1 MRLPVF
7 LLMLSISFIPAMV
20 IAENEPYGALGVLPT
35 PKMMKIVEK
44 RFVLND
50 NKKPVAFIVMD
61 NDDRRTAIAAQEI
74 NDRITSLG
82 GQPLPTVRGID
93 SAAGLFSGMNTISLM
108 VPGEDRSRD
117 ISREIREAM
126 DSVSA
131 KGEQGYAIRFFK
143 GQGKNE
149 AALLAGVGWQGL
161 MHAGSTFRLLIKK
174 EGSTIFA
181 TEAQVTDWPDFKFRG
196 LPVWPLPGSF
206 DDFKKYVDWALR
218 YKFNRIYTYTTRKK
232 APDGF
237 NLPTP
242 EERRYLK
249 QINAYAR
256 ERGIKINYALTWAV
270 ASTSPGGNRD
280 KLQGNV
286 LFNAQYYSWSDDG
299 LLRKR
304 ALEIAQ
310 FAKET
315 EAESLHFHCIDNYE
329 EGWDERGKNDRARF
343 GNDRA
348 MADANVINIFTREIR
363 RINPGIEL
371 QFVVSPY
378 HANIDLA
385 GNERYK
391 TWMTQ
396 LTGLIPHDIYLT
408 VAELNRDQTDSWV
421 AAVTQPL
428 VHWINGNA
436 FQWGRYFSTLPA
448 FTKSAYDEGREKDI
462 IIYWEP
468 IGYFNGEVMQLISS
482 EYEWNVDALG
492 NGYVIEEKTGKINI
506 TGGRLHSRKEMV
518 NGTDVNS
525 WAWFDGTEEPKPTA
539 GGLLLEACRLEFG
552 EAAAPYMAEFFRN
565 NPVGWRSAALYG
577 QVLRDSMAGKELD
590 ASRDQLRKA
599 ENALASL
606 KQALD
611 AAKMDSPVR
620 EKLKSFLSNT
630 YRQVLLIS
638 ATNTYSQANQL
649 LMKGLNAEASEIIKN
664 GRNRLAE
671 IRREM
676 EKQGYWSNEALEWLE
691 EGNGKL
697 KTAEDGLKKDH
708 SMNLVKN
715 AGFEERLDPGGH
727 SRDSIPR
734 WSSLGPLEIIQDSHS
749 GRYAVS
755 LTLKPAD
762 DFVFMEQAFDVAP
775 GCNGY
780 IEFWLKKDGDFRVIP
795 TLQYWNADHTRGI
808 EDLASKD
815 FPFNTEEQDYRVYIG
830 SFRMPPHVT
839 RAVFKIYA
847 DWFGFTPTHDKALCI
862 DDVFVSCI
870 SSVEKGYQ

>member
-7 LLMLSISFIPAMV
+7 LLMLSISLIPAMV
-20 IAENEPYGALGVLPT
+20 IAENETYGTPGVLPT
-35 PKMMKIVEK
+35 PKLMKVVDK

-50 NKKPVAFIVMD
+50 NQKPVAFIVMD

-74 NDRITSLG
+74 NDRITALG
-82 GQPLPTVRGID
+82 GQPLPTVRGTE
-93 SAAGLFSGMNTISLM
+93 SAAGPFSGMNTISLK
-108 VPGEDRSRD
+108 VPGDDRSRD
-117 ISREIREAM
+117 IPREIREAM
-126 DSVSA
+126 DIVSA
-131 KGEQGYAIRFFK
+131 KGEQGYAIRFLK
-143 GQGKNE
+143 KQGKNE
-149 AALLAGVGWQGL
+149 AAFLAGVGWQGL
-161 MHAGSTFRLLIKK
+161 LHAGSTFRLLIKK

-218 YKFNRIYTYTTRKK
+218 YKFNRIYTYTTGKK

-237 NLPTP
+237 NLPTS

-256 ERGIKINYALTWAV
+256 DRGIKINYALTWAV
-270 ASTSPGGNRD
+270 ASTYLEGNKD
-280 KLQGNV
+280 DLQGNV
-286 LFNAQYYSWSDDG
+286 LFNDQYYSWSDDG

-329 EGWDERGKNDRARF
+329 EGWDERGKKDRARF
-343 GNDRA
+343 RNDRA

-391 TWMTQ
+391 TWMTR

-448 FTKSAYDEGREKDI
+448 FTKSAYDEGRNKDI

-468 IGYFNGEVMQLISS
+468 IGYFNGEVMQLVSS
-482 EYEWNVDALG
+482 EYEWNVDARG
-492 NGYVIEEKTGKINI
+492 SGYVIEDKTGMINI
-506 TGGRLHSRKEMV
+506 AGGRLHSRKEMV
-518 NGTDVNS
+518 NGTDVDS
-525 WAWFDGTEEPKPTA
+525 WAWFDGTREPKPTT

-577 QVLRDSMAGKELD
+577 QVLRESMAGTELD

-606 KQALD
+606 KQALGT
-611 AAKMDSPVR
+611 AKMDSPVR
-620 EKLKSFLSNT
+620 EKLKRLLSIT
-630 YRQVLLIS
+630 YRQDLLIS
-638 ATNTYSQANQL
+638 ATTTYYQAKQL
-649 LMKGLNAEASEIIKN
+649 SMKGLNAEASEIINN
-664 GRNRLAE
+664 GRNQLTV

-676 EKQGYWSNEALEWLE
+676 ERQGYWSNEALEWFE
-691 EGNGKL
+691 EGNSKL
-697 KTAEDGLKKDH
+697 ETAEDGLKKDY
-708 SMNLVKN
+708 SMNLMKN
-715 AGFEERLDPGGH
+715 AGFEKSPDPVGH
-727 SRDSIPR
+727 GRDSVPR
-734 WSSLGPLEIIQDSHS
+734 WSSLGSLEIMQDSHS

-762 DFVFMEQAFDVAP
+762 KFVFMEQAFDVAP
-775 GCNGY
+775 PCNGY

-795 TLQYWNADHTRGI
+795 TLQYWIDDHTRKI

-815 FPFNTEEQDYRVYIG
+815 FPFNSAVQDYRMFNG
-830 SFRMPPHVT
+830 RFRMPPHVT
-839 RAVFKIYA
+839 RAVFKVYA

-870 SSVEKGYQ
+870 SAVEKGYQ